1 MQRQVSVPLD
11 SKRRSDDTGPAY
23 RLAVHGSI
31 RIFRADPQTDLGVP
45 ADGADRRGLSGS
57 DNSPII
63 RLLNRPIEPTSG
75 AIFLG
80 SRSLARIS
88 NRECSGVR
96 RRDTSMV
103 FKSFALMPKLTAF
116 ENATFGLTVTGKPV
130 AGRREKTMRETEQV
144 RLAA

>member
-1 MQRQVSVPLD
+1 MPLD

-23 RLAVHGSI
+23 IRLAVHGPI
-31 RIFRADPQTDLGVP
+31 RVFGPDPQTDLGVP

-57 DNSPII
+57 DNSPIL
-63 RLLNRPIEPTSG
+63 RLLNRLIEPTSG
-75 AIFLG
+75 AIFLDG
-80 SRSLARIS
+80 RGLARIS
-88 NRECSGVR
+88 NRERSGVR
-96 RRDTSMV
+96 RRDMSMV
-103 FKSFALMPKLTAF
+103 FTSFALMPKLTAF